1 VNKVLRTLLRAGL
14 YFLEESDRATA
25 GLRDRMRDK
34 VGNIT
39 SRTREAV
46 GMEPDHTMR
55 DAMSFIAGVGLGVG
69 IGMLFAPA
77 SGQETRELISEKV
90 QKVGTRVRD
99 RFSEEMQR
107 AS

>member
-1 VNKVLRTLLRAGL
+1 
-14 YFLEESDRATA
+14 
-25 GLRDRMRDK
+25 
-34 VGNIT
+34 
-39 SRTREAV
+39 
-46 GMEPDHTMR
+46 MR
-55 DAMSFIAGVGLGVG
+55 DAVSFIAGAGLGVG

-90 QKVGTRVRD
+90 QAVGTRVRD

>member
-1 VNKVLRTLLRAGL
+1 MNKVLRTLLRAGL
-14 YFLEESDRATA
+14 YFLDESDRATA
-25 GLRDRMRDK
+25 GLRDLRDK

-55 DAMSFIAGVGLGVG
+55 DAVCFIAGVGLGVG
-69 IGMLFAPA
+69 MGMLFAPA
-77 SGQETRELISEKV
+77 SGEETRELISDKV
-90 QKVGTRVRD
+90 QEVGTRVRE

>member
-1 VNKVLRTLLRAGL
+1 MKRVLRTLLRAGL
-14 YFLEESDRATA
+14 YFLDESDRATA

-39 SRTREAV
+39 SRTRDAV
-46 GMEPDHTMR
+46 GIETDHTMR
-55 DAMSFIAGVGLGVG
+55 DAGCFIAGVGLGVG

-77 SGQETRELISEKV
+77 SGEETRELISDKV
-90 QKVGTRVRD
+90 QEVGTRVRE

>member
-1 VNKVLRTLLRAGL
+1 
-14 YFLEESDRATA
+14 
-25 GLRDRMRDK
+25 
-34 VGNIT
+34 
-39 SRTREAV
+39 
-46 GMEPDHTMR
+46 MEPDHTMR
-55 DAMSFIAGVGLGVG
+55 DAVSFIAGVGLGVG

-90 QKVGTRVRD
+90 QEVGTRVRD

>member
-1 VNKVLRTLLRAGL
+1 
-14 YFLEESDRATA
+14 
-25 GLRDRMRDK
+25 MRDK

-55 DAMSFIAGVGLGVG
+55 DAVSFIAGAGLGIG

-77 SGQETRELISEKV
+77 SGQETRALISEKV
-90 QKVGTRVRD
+90 QEVGTRVRD